1 MSNSRKKENNSSKKS
16 AGNSN
21 NGGRSGGEARG
32 ASGSALANC
41 VGVRCDVDARMSC
54 SNPYYSKSSVVP
66 DHYC

>member
-1 MSNSRKKENNSSKKS
+1 MNRKKDRNKNNSKRNSIYNTS
-16 AGNSN
+16 TGGTGAG
-21 NGGRSGGEARG
+21 
-32 ASGSALANC
+32 GSALANC

>member
-1 MSNSRKKENNSSKKS
+1 MNRKKDKNKNNSKRSS
-16 AGNSN
+16 IYNTGGTGAG
-21 NGGRSGGEARG
+21 
-32 ASGSALANC
+32 GSALANC

>member
-1 MSNSRKKENNSSKKS
+1 MNRKKDKNKNNSKRISTIHNTTTGGS
-16 AGNSN
+16 GAG
-21 NGGRSGGEARG
+21 
-32 ASGSALANC
+32 GSALANC

>member
-1 MSNSRKKENNSSKKS
+1 MNRKKDKNKNNSKRNNTTTGGTG
-16 AGNSN
+16 AG
-21 NGGRSGGEARG
+21 
-32 ASGSALANC
+32 GSALANC

>member
-1 MSNSRKKENNSSKKS
+1 MNRKKDRNKNNSKRNSIYNTTTGGTG
-16 AGNSN
+16 AG
-21 NGGRSGGEARG
+21 
-32 ASGSALANC
+32 GSALANC

>member
-1 MSNSRKKENNSSKKS
+1 MNRKKDRNKNNSKRNSIYNS
-16 AGNSN
+16 STGGTGAG
-21 NGGRSGGEARG
+21 
-32 ASGSALANC
+32 GSALANC

>member
-1 MSNSRKKENNSSKKS
+1 MNRKKDRNKNNSKRISTIYNTTTGGS
-16 AGNSN
+16 GAG
-21 NGGRSGGEARG
+21 
-32 ASGSALANC
+32 GSALANC

>member
-1 MSNSRKKENNSSKKS
+1 MNRKKDRNKNNSKRSS
-16 AGNSN
+16 TIYNTATGGTGAG
-21 NGGRSGGEARG
+21 
-32 ASGSALANC
+32 GSALANC

>member
-1 MSNSRKKENNSSKKS
+1 MNRKKDKNKNNSKRSS
-16 AGNSN
+16 VYSTT
-21 NGGRSGGEARG
+21 SGGTG
-32 ASGSALANC
+32 AGGSALANC

>member
-1 MSNSRKKENNSSKKS
+1 MNRKKDKNKNNSKRSS
-16 AGNSN
+16 TIYNTTTGGNGAG
-21 NGGRSGGEARG
+21 
-32 ASGSALANC
+32 GSALANC

>member
-1 MSNSRKKENNSSKKS
+1 MNRKKDKSKNNSKR
-16 AGNSN
+16 NSIYN
-21 NGGRSGGEARG
+21 ISTGGTGGG
-32 ASGSALANC
+32 GSALANC

>member
-1 MSNSRKKENNSSKKS
+1 MNRKKDKNNSKRSS
-16 AGNSN
+16 IYNTTTGGSGAG
-21 NGGRSGGEARG
+21 
-32 ASGSALANC
+32 GSALANC